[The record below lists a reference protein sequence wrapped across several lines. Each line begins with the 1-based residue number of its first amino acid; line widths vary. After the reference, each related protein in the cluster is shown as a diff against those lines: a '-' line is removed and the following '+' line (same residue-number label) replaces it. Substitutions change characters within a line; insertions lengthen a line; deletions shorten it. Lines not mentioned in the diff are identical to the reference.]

1 MNMNTT
7 RGWLAAGLVAFGLV
21 AVVPPA
27 DAKIRVVATTQ
38 DLAYFARVIGNGEA
52 DASSILKGFQDPHFA
67 AAKPSFMVEVSRAD
81 VLLSLGLDL
90 EIGWLP
96 LIVTGARNPSVM
108 PGQAG
113 FVDCSQFVTPI
124 EVPAAGADR
133 SKGDL
138 HPKGNPHYWLD
149 PENAKKLARGIADRM
164 TQVDPGDAAAFAG
177 GLAKLLAEI
186 DQADAG
192 AKALFAGSEIP
203 PVVTYHVTF
212 SYFFERYGI
221 RPAGFIETKPGIPPT
236 PGHVASLVTQLK
248 ALGKAP
254 AIIVE
259 PYYDMEVPRQLGAQ
273 VGGRVELTPSSI
285 GGTDE
290 ARTYK
295 DLIVTVARKIL
306 GK

>member
-1 MNMNTT
+1 MNTNT
-7 RGWLAAGLVAFGLV
+7 NRGWLVAGLAAFGLV
-21 AVVPPA
+21 AVVPAA

-113 FVDCSQFVTPI
+113 FVDCSQFVSPI

-149 PENAKKLARGIADRM
+149 PDNAKQLARGIADRL
-164 TQVDPGDAAAFAG
+164 TLLEPEQAATFKAG
-177 GLAKLLAEI
+177 LDRVLAEI
-186 DQADAG
+186 DRADTEARAIIAAG
-192 AKALFAGSEIP
+192 PVP
-203 PVVTYHVTF
+203 PIVTYHVTF
-212 SYFFERYGI
+212 SYFFKHYGLQT
-221 RPAGFIETKPGIPPT
+221 AGFIETKPGIPPT
-236 PGHVASLVTQLK
+236 PSHVAGLVSMLQGL
-248 ALGKAP
+248 AHPPVVL
-254 AIIVE
+254 VE
-259 PYYDMEVPRQLGAQ
+259 PYYDLDVPRKLGDQ
-273 VGGRVELTPSSI
+273 TGGRVVVTASSI
-285 GGTDE
+285 GGTD
-290 ARTYK
+290 AVKSYR
-295 DLIVTVARKIL
+295 DLFVGIANAIV